1 MHLVFFRKYN
11 IFHRNAPIYSQV
23 RIIPCNGSFTLRC
36 IEVITLVLE
45 YRFFREHHETVRK
58 ASRYEELSV
67 VLFRQFD
74 CNVSSESRRAAPYVY
89 SHIQHA
95 SLHDTPVVQIPENKE
110 ELRSVFGRRSV
121 AMLAVTEINLAE
133 RFLGLLS
140 EPEKYEAQIAAVR
153 EKARIMRERKQRK
166 PGTRG
171 PKGKK

>member
-1 MHLVFFRKYN
+1 MQNKALGLLGIANKGGN
-11 IFHRNAPIYSQV
+11 IEIGEDPVGYVAHQGTARL
-23 RIIPCNGSFTLRC
+23 IIL
-36 IEVITLVLE
+36 
-45 YRFFREHHETVRK
+45 
-58 ASRYEELSV
+58 ASDAADHSV
-67 VLFRQFD
+67 
-74 CNVSSESRRAAPYVY
+74 RRARSY
-89 SHIQHA
+89 A

-110 ELRSVFGRRSV
+110 ELGSVFGRRSV

>member
-1 MHLVFFRKYN
+1 MQNKALGLLGIANKGGN
-11 IFHRNAPIYSQV
+11 IEIGEDPVGYVAHQGTARL
-23 RIIPCNGSFTLRC
+23 IIL
-36 IEVITLVLE
+36 
-45 YRFFREHHETVRK
+45 
-58 ASRYEELSV
+58 ASDAADHSV
-67 VLFRQFD
+67 
-74 CNVSSESRRAAPYVY
+74 RRARSY
-89 SHIQHA
+89 A

-110 ELRSVFGRRSV
+110 ELGGVFGRRSV

-140 EPEKYEAQIAAVR
+140 EPEKYAAQIAAVR